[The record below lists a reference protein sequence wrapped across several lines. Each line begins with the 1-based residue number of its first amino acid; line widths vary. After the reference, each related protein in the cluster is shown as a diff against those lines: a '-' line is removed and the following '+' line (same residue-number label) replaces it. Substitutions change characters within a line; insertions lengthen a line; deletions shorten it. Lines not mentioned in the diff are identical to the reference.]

1 MDFKAHIIALIE
13 EAIPE
18 LTDKVQAG
26 AVDERTA
33 APFAAFSYPEE
44 TPVRTKSGIAGYL
57 VTFEVSVYDRKYAS
71 MQNLR
76 LRVIAALEGVEV
88 GDKKST
94 YRSSSTDY
102 YPDYDLHGA
111 TMTFRIV

>member
-18 LTDKVQAG
+18 LPDKVQAG

-57 VTFEVSVYDRKYAS
+57 TTFEVSLYDKRIATLEL
-71 MQNLR
+71 LR
-76 LRVIAALEGVEV
+76 HRVIAALERKELGAKEC
-88 GDKKST
+88 T
-94 YRSSSTDY
+94 YRSSTTDY
-102 YPDYDLHGA
+102 FPDYDLHGA
-111 TMTFRIV
+111 TMTFRVV